1 MSSLI
6 GCPFTDREYEKLPEY
21 DVNSCACPKAM
32 CFNTLSRT
40 AIRDDKCNQDFDT
53 IMSIAPGAYNLE
65 NFHSCTAGSPAIRSV
80 QLSQPTMNINY
91 GPGIIGERG
100 SLVDNDSLQ
109 KFSELTNKN
118 VINTL
123 NERPYL
129 TVPYMGRGIGDSNME
144 PVLRNGEDTF
154 QHKPCNS
161 LAGVTI
167 DNFFTP
173 MVPNLRREVQDPK
186 HIIPEDSMKCWVR
199 GGLPSRQIVKNMD
212 YMKRC
217 TKYTI

>member
-1 MSSLI
+1 MTTLA
-6 GCPFTDREYEKLPEY
+6 GCPFNDRNQTLPMV

-32 CFNTLSRT
+32 CFNTLKRT
-40 AIRDDKCNQDFDT
+40 NIRSDDCNKDFDT

-65 NFHSCTAGSPAIRSV
+65 NFHSCTPGAPAARSV
-80 QLSQPTMNINY
+80 QLSQPTMNINFGVGY
-91 GPGIIGERG
+91 IGERG
-100 SLVDNDSLQ
+100 ALVDNDS
-109 KFSELTNKN
+109 KVKYSELTNRN
-118 VINTL
+118 TINTL

-129 TVPYMGRGIGDSNME
+129 TVPYMGRGIGDSNIE
-144 PVLRNGEDTF
+144 PVLRSGEDTF
-154 QHKPCNS
+154 QHKPCNA

-173 MVPNLRREVQDPK
+173 MVPCLKREIQNTK

-217 TKYTI
+217 TKYVI

>member
-1 MSSLI
+1 MTTLT
-6 GCPFTDREYEKLPEY
+6 GCPFDDRKVELPSTNVEL
-21 DVNSCACPKAM
+21 CGCPTAT
-32 CFNTLSRT
+32 CFDTLKKT
-40 AIRDDKCNQDFDT
+40 NIKDDDCNKDFDT

-65 NFHSCTAGSPAIRSV
+65 NFHSCRAGAPAVRSV

-91 GPGIIGERG
+91 GVGHIGERG
-100 SLVDNDSLQ
+100 ALVDNDSLS

-118 VINTL
+118 TINIL

-129 TVPYMGRGIGDSNME
+129 TVPYMGRGIGNPVIE
-144 PVLRNGEDTF
+144 PVLRNSEDTS
-154 QHKPCNS
+154 QHKPCNT

-167 DNFFTP
+167 DNYFTP
-173 MVPNLRREVQDPK
+173 MVPCLKREIQDTK

-199 GGLPSRQIVKNMD
+199 GGLPSRQIIKNMD

-217 TKYTI
+217 VKYTI